1 MTNQINPRP
10 HAEHTRSSANEQ
22 ARSLAKKHKKITITR
37 LSGSGPGT
45 IQANN

>member
-1 MTNQINPRP
+1 MTNQTNPQLP
-10 HAEHTRSSANEQ
+10 AEQ
-22 ARSLAKKHKKITITR
+22 ARSSAKKRKKITITR